1 MTDALI
7 IEAGEASPARIRGS
21 SASTERSV
29 RLPDVRPRPRPGR
42 LPRIARFALF
52 GVVFVSAI
60 VLTVL
65 GTLLSFSSSNEQVTT
80 AYNIL
85 KANMALVVI
94 LGLLLLNRVR
104 RSLFTMDG
112 RDSAPLLHRRF
123 LAIFGL
129 AALLPAII
137 IGTFSASLVSQNVSG
152 LFGSDVK
159 DNMESARLILS
170 DYLDQELAELA
181 FDLGLVRQGLEE
193 RAFSV
198 TDRISLTAELQ
209 IVARVRDLDAVILIR
224 EDGQV
229 LAQALGP
236 RSPAFEVPRPELLR
250 TVSAERT
257 EFLNNDETNY
267 LIALIR
273 LTPDSDTLLY
283 AGRKLRSSSEVL
295 SNIRGIEAAS
305 ARIDAFTASQSRM
318 NRIFALAF
326 IETAL
331 LLLIAATWLGL
342 VLANRIIDPL
352 SNLVTAA
359 ERVRAGDMSAR
370 VTVSGEWGEISDLG
384 SAFNRMTQQLNS
396 QRDELVREH
405 DISEQRRQF
414 SEAVLSGV
422 RAGVLGLTESGRITL
437 INASAQRLLGL
448 SSEAALDRP
457 IAELLPEFGRA
468 FARARESVTNTA
480 EDQISYET
488 DAGSINLDLR
498 VASYMGARR
507 DTGWVVTFD
516 DMTRLVA
523 AQRQSAW
530 REVARRIAHEIK
542 NPLTPIQLS
551 AERLARKYG
560 RTLTDDREVFDN
572 CTQTIIRQVGSLER
586 MVDAFSAFARM
597 PQPEFEPI
605 DLAPLMEDVLFEQ
618 GVSVPDVAFHWAG
631 KRPVSIPVRAD
642 ERLLTQALTNLF
654 KNAAESVLREADQR
668 DETWKG
674 RVEISVNLESEQI
687 VLLVTDNGSGWPMS
701 DIERLLEPYVT
712 TREGG
717 TGLGLPIVKRIVE
730 DHAGSIRLSERDD
743 GRPGAQV
750 RVILP
755 LDTAQDGVSIQPAKE
770 AAE

>member
-1 MTDALI
+1 MADTLTMTAPRMGR
-7 IEAGEASPARIRGS
+7 AARN
-21 SASTERSV
+21 SASRTTAA
-29 RLPDVRPRPRPGR
+29 
-42 LPRIARFALF
+42 LPRFVRSALF
-52 GVVFVSAI
+52 GAVFVSAI
-60 VLTVL
+60 MLTVL
-65 GTLLSFSSSNEQVTT
+65 GTLLSFGSSDEQVTS
-80 AYNIL
+80 AYDIL
-85 KANMALVVI
+85 RANMVLIVV
-94 LGLLLLNRVR
+94 LGLYLGNRVR
-104 RSLFTMDG
+104 RTLFDNSSQ
-112 RDSAPLLHRRF
+112 DAAPLLHRRF

-137 IGTFSASLVSQNVSG
+137 IGAFSASLVSQNVSV
-152 LFGSDVK
+152 LFGSEVRE
-159 DNMESARLILS
+159 NMESASQVLS
-170 DYLDQELAELA
+170 EYIDQELGDLA
-181 FDLGLVRQGLEE
+181 FDLSLVRQGLEE
-193 RAFSV
+193 RGYAV
-198 TDRISLTAELQ
+198 ADRISLTAELQ
-209 IVARVRDLDAVILIR
+209 IVSRVRDLDAVVMLR

-229 LAQALGP
+229 LAQAMGP
-236 RSPAFEVPRPELLR
+236 RSPAFEVPRPSLLQ
-250 TVSAERT
+250 TVTSDRT

-273 LTPDSDTLLY
+273 LAPDSDVLLY
-283 AGRKLRSSSEVL
+283 TGRRLRSSSEVL
-295 SNIRGIEAAS
+295 SNINSIQAAT

-318 NRIFALAF
+318 NRIFALIF

-331 LLLIAATWLGL
+331 LLLIAATWLGMI
-342 VLANRIIDPL
+342 LANRIIHPL

-359 ERVRAGDMSAR
+359 ERVRGGDMSAR

-405 DISEQRRQF
+405 DVSEQRRQF

-437 INASAQRLLGL
+437 INASAERLLGL

-457 IAELLPEFGRA
+457 IAELLPEFGPA

-488 DAGSINLDLR
+488 DAGAINLDLR
-498 VASYMGARR
+498 VASYQGARR

-551 AERLARKYG
+551 AERLSRKYG
-560 RTLTDDREVFDN
+560 RVLTDDREVFDN
-572 CTQTIIRQVGSLER
+572 CTETIIRQVGSRER

-597 PQPEFEPI
+597 PQPEFEPV
-605 DLAPLMEDVLFEQ
+605 DLRDILDNVLFEQ
-618 GVSVPDVAFHWAG
+618 GVAFPDITFAQDEMPDGH
-631 KRPVSIPVRAD
+631 IPVRGD
-642 ERLLTQALTNLF
+642 ERLLNQALTNLF
-654 KNAAESVLREADQR
+654 KNSAEAVLREVDRR
-668 DETWKG
+668 DESWRG
-674 RVEISVNLESEQI
+674 EVSASVHVTGERI
-687 VLLVTDNGSGWPMS
+687 DLVVRDNGPGWPMS
-701 DIERLLEPYVT
+701 DTARLLEPYVT

-730 DHAGSIRLSERDD
+730 DHAGSIRLSARDD
-743 GRPGAQV
+743 GRTGAQV
-750 RVILP
+750 IVTLP
-755 LDTAQDGVSIQPAKE
+755 FDAAQTVNDDLALDPLQAIRPRPTEE